1 MTSSSS
7 FYGSETVRKSWTNHM
22 DHALNAIITSS
33 MTQELHFQGWHLEV
47 CDAFIIP
54 SFKHIEYAFEK
65 QKR

>member
-1 MTSSSS
+1 
-7 FYGSETVRKSWTNHM
+7 M